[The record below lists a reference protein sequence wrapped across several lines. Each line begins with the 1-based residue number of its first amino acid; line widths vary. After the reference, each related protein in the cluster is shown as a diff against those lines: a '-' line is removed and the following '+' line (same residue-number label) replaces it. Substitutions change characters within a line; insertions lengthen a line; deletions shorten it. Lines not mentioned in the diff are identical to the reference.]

1 MATGVDAAESNL
13 RNQQGEENPQPGQQ
27 QAAQHLQTGE
37 RDEFGAIPEEKQGQV
52 PQEQRNG
59 DGAVE
64 RDNASHEPASGD
76 NATHEPMIEN
86 AGSHNEGTN
95 INHGIV
101 RGGSMRRGHPD
112 RGGFG
117 GYHQPRGGFNYNG
130 DSHIGHGNI
139 QRGGIRGGHSDRSG
153 YCRYHQPQGGLN
165 LGPYAG
171 GRAQQYIDNSGP
183 ALRDLLPVENYISE
197 RYQNPNYGG
206 FDRMQRVINTL
217 PRQAYIS
224 NSQMP
229 RGAQESSY
237 RSGEFSYPTNPRGQF
252 ANAMSNIAGNPDT
265 ASQGRVGDNIY
276 FSRKMYDQ
284 LQMALMVQMGL
295 NGSL

>member
-37 RDEFGAIPEEKQGQV
+37 RDEFGAIPEERQGQVPIPEEKQGQV

-59 DGAVE
+59 DGAGE
-64 RDNASHEPASGD
+64 RDNAI
-76 NATHEPMIEN
+76 HEPMIEN

-139 QRGGIRGGHSDRSG
+139 QRGGIRGGHS
-153 YCRYHQPQGGLN
+153 
-165 LGPYAG
+165 
-171 GRAQQYIDNSGP
+171 
-183 ALRDLLPVENYISE
+183 
-197 RYQNPNYGG
+197 
-206 FDRMQRVINTL
+206 
-217 PRQAYIS
+217 
-224 NSQMP
+224 
-229 RGAQESSY
+229 
-237 RSGEFSYPTNPRGQF
+237 
-252 ANAMSNIAGNPDT
+252 
-265 ASQGRVGDNIY
+265 
-276 FSRKMYDQ
+276 YDF
-284 LQMALMVQMGL
+284 
-295 NGSL
+295 